1 LSLQGARGIP
11 ENWNTSNFLSQKTGK
26 NFDLFCFLIP
36 PLKQGPMMQGDPN
49 QTMLSCQI
57 AH

>member
-26 NFDLFCFLIP
+26 NFDLFFFIP
-36 PLKQGPMMQGDPN
+36 PLKQGPMIQEDPSR
-49 QTMLSCQI
+49 TMLSCQI